1 MLCIELREGCDLPFI
16 INMLFARSHKNADQQ
31 LMISARGW
39 LGHVKDPQA
48 ASAMSLTLPQVSIP
62 CDNFIPFSL
71 VPLPPHTQSKCGCV
85 CGLSPT
91 NHSILKTR
99 VNWRAHTSTVFL
111 VSSPTDTLYRSHQ
124 LSAGGAMACISP
136 RSFWQTQSRKLPY
149 IRMTNRLCYRIT
161 IITDLPICAAKMQI
175 MYGLTHETERRREVK
190 ENLEASLLAC
200 QTRNVL

>member
-1 MLCIELREGCDLPFI
+1 
-16 INMLFARSHKNADQQ
+16 
-31 LMISARGW
+31 
-39 LGHVKDPQA
+39 
-48 ASAMSLTLPQVSIP
+48 
-62 CDNFIPFSL
+62 
-71 VPLPPHTQSKCGCV
+71 
-85 CGLSPT
+85 
-91 NHSILKTR
+91 
-99 VNWRAHTSTVFL
+99 
-111 VSSPTDTLYRSHQ
+111 
-124 LSAGGAMACISP
+124 MACISP